1 MTVILLDTIFIAA
14 LSRAFDIATDTAVS
28 SIHQDCGEVHSCGT
42 LTETNS
48 TNGALM
54 LSLSTSEDD
63 TSLSLERRTIFS
75 LTRGQIEVGSI
86 LDAFAATYHAA
97 YRYIMQLLSLCKCTF
112 RD

>member
-14 LSRAFDIATDTAVS
+14 LSRGFDIATDTAIS
-28 SIHQDCGEVHSCGT
+28 SIHQDCGEVHST
-42 LTETNS
+42 LPETNS

-54 LSLSTSEDD
+54 PSLSTSEDD

-75 LTRGQIEVGSI
+75 LTRGQVEVGSI

-97 YRYIMQLLSLCKCTF
+97 YRSCSCLAWVKCTF